1 MTLTT
6 SYQSDHLALVA
17 AFFIILPTQYYF
29 VWQHWYG
36 LFSIFIPVYAFL
48 FLPILSMLRG
58 NSKNF
63 LVRVAETQW
72 ALMICVFCASHVPAL
87 LSLTIEGYIGHN
99 VMLIAFLVFVVQ
111 SSDVLQYIWGKLYGK
126 TPIAPTLSP
135 SKTIEGAVGGI
146 LSATILGAL
155 LWWITP
161 FSILQA
167 AGLSFVIAIMGL
179 LGGLVLSAIKRDRGI
194 KDWGHTIAGH
204 GGFIDRLDSVVF
216 SAPVFF
222 HLVRYGWSST

>member
-1 MTLTT
+1 
-6 SYQSDHLALVA
+6 
-17 AFFIILPTQYYF
+17 
-29 VWQHWYG
+29 
-36 LFSIFIPVYAFL
+36 
-48 FLPILSMLRG
+48 
-58 NSKNF
+58 
-63 LVRVAETQW
+63 
-72 ALMICVFCASHVPAL
+72 MICVFCASHVPAL

-161 FSILQA
+161 FSIWQA